1 MSFGLYIHIP
11 FCRSRCPYCDFAF
24 VVRKTHLSARYARAV
39 VREFHARIA
48 EPVTFDT
55 LYFGG
60 GTPSAVPVETL
71 RHILDAVSDR
81 ADVSPDAEIT
91 AEANPGDQAQFGALR
106 SLGINRLSLGVQALA
121 DRTLKALG
129 RFHTAAEAIDAFRA
143 ARSAGFD
150 NIGIDLIFGA
160 PGQSLQ
166 EWHTILES
174 AIALGPEH
182 ISVYGLTIE
191 PGTNFGKRFDK
202 GRLFVPLE
210 TEQADMYECAI
221 DSLERAGFEHYEIS
235 NFARPGFASR
245 HNLCYWQERPY
256 FGLGLSAHS
265 HLNGYRSWNVR
276 DLMVYMER
284 VETKGTAIES
294 EEFIDADRQ
303 FLEHLMLG
311 LRQRQGLEAMLFE
324 RDVRIQASLQRLFDH
339 ALLERADNRIRLTRR
354 GLLLADAVCVE
365 LAKEI

>member
-48 EPVTFDT
+48 DRPAFDT

-60 GTPSAVPVETL
+60 GTPSAVPTETL
-71 RHILDAVSDR
+71 AHILDAVRVR
-81 ADVSPDAEIT
+81 ADVAPDAEIT
-91 AEANPGDQAQFGALR
+91 AEANPGDQECFGALR
-106 SLGINRLSLGVQALA
+106 NLGINRLSLGVQALA

-129 RFHTAAEAIDAFRA
+129 RFHTAAEATDAFRT

-160 PGQSLQ
+160 PGQSLD
-166 EWHTILES
+166 EWRIILGN

-191 PGTNFGKRFDK
+191 SGTNFGKRFDK
-202 GRLFVPLE
+202 GRLFVPPE

-221 DSLERAGFEHYEIS
+221 DCLERAGFEHYEIS

-256 FGLGLSAHS
+256 LGLGLSAHS
-265 HLNGYRSWNVR
+265 YLNGYRSWNVR
-276 DLMVYMER
+276 DLTAYMDR
-284 VETKGTAIES
+284 VEATGTAIEA
-294 EEFIDADRQ
+294 EEQIDADCR
-303 FLEHLMLG
+303 FLEHMMLG
-311 LRQRQGLEAMLFE
+311 LRQRQGLDALAFE
-324 RDVRIQASLQRLFDH
+324 RDARIQMPLQRLLDH
-339 ALLERADNRIRLTRR
+339 QLLERTDNRIRLTRR
-354 GLLLADAVCVE
+354 GLLLADAVCAE
-365 LAKEI
+365 LAKET